1 MTCLL
6 QKKIVI
12 KGYKVESIQEPER
25 FCVRDPGVGTG
36 YRFLP
41 LFRLRVQNIAHKSLP
56 DLYLA
61 FLSGGVG
68 GIGKGAGQGGVDVG
82 RVVTQGVLQPKHG
95 DSAECYRRT
104 GWEGIVPA
112 VPVSIS

>member
-1 MTCLL
+1 MRVF
-6 QKKIVI
+6 KSPKDFVF
-12 KGYKVESIQEPER
+12 GIQVLGP
-25 FCVRDPGVGTG
+25 G

-41 LFRLRVQNIAHKSLP
+41 LFRLRVQNIAQKS
-56 DLYLA
+56 LA